1 MSLTPIAEHLE
12 VELALPVLMTWVCNG
27 QDSNTQSSLWRQT
40 LLQTVWPLHS
50 LIDYN
55 FEVHLEKILIGIYV
69 SHVLV
74 INKSRYILSSKISQ
88 YWGVGVKRNCK
99 STLLLVF
106 ILIFFSNDVIVTDI
120 KTLSSLKEQVLISIM
135 YKSCQML
142 VGQMAAYRN
151 VKLWWGQH
159 SGLSL

>member
-1 MSLTPIAEHLE
+1 MCSCGNLWGPVSLTPIAEHLE

-74 INKSRYILSSKISQ
+74 INKSRYIFSSKISQ

-99 STLLLVF
+99 STLLF
-106 ILIFFSNDVIVTDI
+106 FYILIFFFKWCNCKRYKNIIILKRTGFNHYYVQILSN
-120 KTLSSLKEQVLISIM
+120 
-135 YKSCQML
+135 
-142 VGQMAAYRN
+142 VGWTN
-151 VKLWWGQH
+151 GCL
-159 SGLSL
+159 